1 MLENRRHMR
10 IRQPIDITWNMPGE
24 DIAGQGQIL
33 NISSSG
39 ILLQIDN
46 SFRPLDNSVL
56 SIDPEVIA
64 EEKAPFLN
72 KKGKVVWFR
81 NIQSARYSY
90 LCGVEFLKDQGYDKS
105 LHNWIDNKVNH
116 IAQVVDVGILNNYMN

>member
-56 SIDPEVIA
+56 SIDPEVVK
-64 EEKAPFLN
+64 EEKAPFFN

-81 NIQSARYSY
+81 NIQSPRYTY
-90 LCGVEFLKDQGYDKS
+90 LCGVEFLKDQGPDKG
-105 LHNWIDNKVNH
+105 LMNWIDSKVNN
-116 IAQVVDVGILNNYMN
+116 IAQVMDVGILNNYMN

>member
-1 MLENRRHMR
+1 MLDNRRHLR
-10 IRQPIDITWNMPGE
+10 IRQPIDITWSMPGE

-56 SIDPEVIA
+56 SIDPEMIE
-64 EEKAPFLN
+64 EEKVPFFN

-81 NIQSARYSY
+81 NIQSPHYTY
-90 LCGVEFLKDQGYDKS
+90 LCGVEFLRDQGLDKS
-105 LHNWIDNKVNH
+105 LNDWIDNKTTK
-116 IAQVVDVGILNNYMN
+116 IAQIMDVGILNNYMN